1 MRFNAP
7 TAERRRN
14 RDLLSPVANGVEPMS
29 IITILMFLAIAAS
42 VCLVVHL
49 VKRDKVPLW
58 VAVALL
64 CVIELL
70 RTLPLGRF

>member
-1 MRFNAP
+1 
-7 TAERRRN
+7 
-14 RDLLSPVANGVEPMS
+14 MS

-42 VCLVVHL
+42 VCVVVHVL
-49 VKRDKVPLW
+49 KRDKVPLW

>member
-1 MRFNAP
+1 
-7 TAERRRN
+7 
-14 RDLLSPVANGVEPMS
+14 MS
-29 IITILMFLAIAAS
+29 LITILMFLAIAVA

-49 VKRDKVPLW
+49 LTRDKVPLW